1 MEIQWKKTIET
12 WDDNNKEVIFRE
24 QLIMEVDDTHF
35 LYKLIPGLVKSGYVE
50 LLSDD
55 QEQVNNINRPT
66 VQRKEYMV
74 KGANQAESQN
84 SEIQQR

>member
-74 KGANQAESQN
+74 KGTNQAESQN